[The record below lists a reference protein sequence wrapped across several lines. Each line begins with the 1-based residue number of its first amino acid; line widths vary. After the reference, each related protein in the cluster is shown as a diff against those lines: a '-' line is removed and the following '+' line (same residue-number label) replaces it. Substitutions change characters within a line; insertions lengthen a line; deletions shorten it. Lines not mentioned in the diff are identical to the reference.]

1 MRRILA
7 PVLATAAIASA
18 GVVAGGVG
26 IASSATAVREPTA
39 HELALAKRLAAVTR
53 QLKAAQKTIGIQ
65 RRAIGF
71 RNTRIAALQAQITGL
86 QGTAA
91 AVDLPTT
98 IAAMS
103 PGAAFALLPLL
114 VPRIQA
120 GAPAYAATVTPG
132 TTIAFTFSFN
142 AQHGDAPLPSAP

>member
-7 PVLATAAIASA
+7 PALATAALAGA
-18 GVVAGGVG
+18 GVLAGGVG
-26 IASSATAVREPTA
+26 IASSATPVGQPSA

-53 QLKAAQKTIGIQ
+53 QLKAAHKTIGIQ
-65 RRAIGF
+65 RRAIGS
-71 RNTRIAALQAQITGL
+71 RNTRIAGLQGQITGL
-86 QGTAA
+86 QAMAG
-91 AVDLPTT
+91 AVDLPNA

-132 TTIAFTFSFN
+132 TIITFTFSFN
-142 AQHGDAPLPSAP
+142 GQQGDAPLLAQ